1 MQNMMQSFYGTTIFH
16 FSYPKTTILLYFFFR
31 GREIIQ
37 SLNLHIIAIETHSSL
52 WYYTITLLL
61 CMFADADDDG
71 ERGLRRKIEGGWRIK
86 KKVDVIAEKVTGVEK
101 TSIQSCIR
109 DDSWGKSQFVHSKKI
124 KWIKSS
130 SYDYW
135 CELLDRE
142 NSLHRCYFIY
152 PVDIHGYKTMK
163 WKTAAVKHWKICKQ
177 AYNEKNERGNNENL
191 VFKLVSMNIEVWV
204 DVWE

>member
-16 FSYPKTTILLYFFFR
+16 FSYPKTTILLYFFFEEEKLFSPLTCISLPLR
-31 GREIIQ
+31 LIHPYDIIQ
-37 SLNLHIIAIETHSSL
+37 SHCCYACSL
-52 WYYTITLLL
+52 MLMMMESVDWDEKLRE
-61 CMFADADDDG
+61 DG
-71 ERGLRRKIEGGWRIK
+71 ELKKSGCNRWKSNRCGKNIDTELHPGWQLR
-86 KKVDVIAEKVTGVEK
+86 EK
-101 TSIQSCIR
+101 SICT
-109 DDSWGKSQFVHSKKI
+109 FEKKI
-124 KWIKSS
+124 MWIKSS

-177 AYNEKNERGNNENL
+177 AYNEKKR
-191 VFKLVSMNIEVWV
+191 KRK
-204 DVWE
+204 

>member
-1 MQNMMQSFYGTTIFH
+1 M
-16 FSYPKTTILLYFFFR
+16 ILY
-31 GREIIQ
+31 
-37 SLNLHIIAIETHSSL
+37 NHIVVMHVRWCWWWWRAWIETKN
-52 WYYTITLLL
+52 WGRMENI
-61 CMFADADDDG
+61 
-71 ERGLRRKIEGGWRIK
+71 

-135 CELLDRE
+135 CELRDRE